1 MTFIFNLRL
10 QLGKTYVLPP
20 ISNCNKL
27 NQNPKLGGSN
37 LSGAIVPGNKCE
49 QNGFFSYSEFVNI
62 QIIEA
67 SYLLSSKLFQN
78 STQSSLLIIW
88 SSFYFT
94 QVYLQY
100 LFHLI
105 AIEYIFNNCATVIYI
120 NSVVQSHFSHGLQG
134 LIYHQIGSQYR
145 PLISNVLTT
154 LVAN

>member
-1 MTFIFNLRL
+1 MYYTSYIKLH
-10 QLGKTYVLPP
+10 KTQSKSQTCWDL
-20 ISNCNKL
+20 
-27 NQNPKLGGSN
+27 N
-37 LSGAIVPGNKCE
+37 LSGAIEAGNKCE

-67 SYLLSSKLFQN
+67 TYLLSSKLFQN
-78 STQSSLLIIW
+78 SSQDAFAALFISLRFQYCKSRMKYLLSS
-88 SSFYFT
+88 
-94 QVYLQY
+94 YLQF